1 MALFGDYFHIAQCQK
16 LGGTLT
22 VSLFSPNEQIRKL
35 SHRIHLASDA
45 ENASLVF
52 LTLLSHCD
60 FQLGYT
66 PYPLASLFS
75 LFFNLKEE
83 EGGSLHSI
91 DTTGLH
97 RREIPEPHLRPTESE
112 TLGWVQMPV

>member
-45 ENASLVF
+45 ENAANAWS
-52 LTLLSHCD
+52 
-60 FQLGYT
+60 
-66 PYPLASLFS
+66 
-75 LFFNLKEE
+75 
-83 EGGSLHSI
+83 
-91 DTTGLH
+91 
-97 RREIPEPHLRPTESE
+97 
-112 TLGWVQMPV
+112 